1 MLVIKRKHF
10 YWPFIIFFFIF
21 LTNCQLNKVNKSHG
35 ISYIENRAKVLIV
48 AKSNKN
54 DVIDVLGMPHSKGIN
69 NLNNWIYFER
79 RTTKGKIYTLGKNV
93 LKDNNVLQ
101 LEFDKFGILKTKKIL
116 DKKDM
121 KKIKYAKQSTENKV
135 SQPSKTTQIL
145 QSIRQ
150 KMYRNVK

>member
-1 MLVIKRKHF
+1 M
-10 YWPFIIFFFIF
+10 
-21 LTNCQLNKVNKSHG
+21 
-35 ISYIENRAKVLIV
+35 

-79 RTTKGKIYTLGKNV
+79 RITRGKIYTLGKNV
-93 LKDNNVLQ
+93 LKDNNILQ

-121 KKIKYAKQSTENKV
+121 NKIKYAKQNTINKV